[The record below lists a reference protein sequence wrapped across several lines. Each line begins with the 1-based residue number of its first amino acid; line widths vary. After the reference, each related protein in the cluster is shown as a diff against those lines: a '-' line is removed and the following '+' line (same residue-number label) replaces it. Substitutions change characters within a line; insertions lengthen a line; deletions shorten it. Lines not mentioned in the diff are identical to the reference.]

1 MPALQHRI
9 TAADILSDAEYNA
22 RRAELRAASIADK
35 KNRRIEV
42 GPYATLYFENYNSMW
57 LQVQE
62 MLRIEKGGAD
72 QIAGELEAYN
82 PLIPQGDELIATFMI
97 EIEDADRRD
106 RELRKLGKIEDSVFM
121 DIGKDRI
128 KAAPTDPE
136 SYLDDPEATARMF
149 RDVWFYPGDLGIL
162 HAPGR
167 LEVIGREDDLLNI
180 GGRKILPEELED
192 RIRERAAVGD
202 VGVCALPNTDGIDE
216 VWVAVVYDAPDD
228 RDIRI
233 RLRPAFVDFIYGH
246 AHLVKLAAVPRTATG
261 KIKRADL
268 RAAILAA
275 GKSGR

>member
-22 RRAELRAASIADK
+22 RRAELRATSIADK

-72 QIAGELEAYN
+72 QVAGELEAYN

-128 KAAPTDPE
+128 NATPTD
-136 SYLDDPEATARMF
+136 Y
-149 RDVWFYPGDLGIL
+149 
-162 HAPGR
+162 
-167 LEVIGREDDLLNI
+167 
-180 GGRKILPEELED
+180 ED
-192 RIRERAAVGD
+192 RTTPVGKTSS
-202 VGVCALPNTDGIDE
+202 VHWLRFKFTPAQIKAFKSGSEPVIIGMTHPN
-216 VWVAVVYDAPDD
+216 
-228 RDIRI
+228 
-233 RLRPAFVDFIYGH
+233 YGH
-246 AHLVKLAAVPRTATG
+246 MAVMAPAVRDALS
-261 KIKRADL
+261 KDFA
-268 RAAILAA
+268 
-275 GKSGR
+275 